1 MKMPLFYR
9 FLYIYKS
16 ANKTRQ
22 QHLMAQSS
30 LEMSSTFPFFS
41 FVANYIWDSMCRAFT
56 QLRPI

>member
-1 MKMPLFYR
+1 MFISLAFPS
-9 FLYIYKS
+9 KS